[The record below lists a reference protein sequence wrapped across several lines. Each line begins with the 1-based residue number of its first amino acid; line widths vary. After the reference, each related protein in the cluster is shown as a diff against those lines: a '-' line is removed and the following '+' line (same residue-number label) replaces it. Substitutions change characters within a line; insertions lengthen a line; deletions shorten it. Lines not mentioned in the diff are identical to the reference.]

1 MRPGVAPGTRFSYCT
16 ADSQVLDWVRERAT
30 GRAYADDVAR
40 LWQDLGCTHDAAVA
54 VDGAGVAMAGGGL
67 AATAR
72 DWAKV
77 ALLAVAGGNDRG
89 ESLLDPDWVYAA
101 ARPAYPFL
109 GVGRLPSSITTHAG
123 FGYHWWPM
131 DDTGRRV
138 TADGSRGQFA
148 CADRVTGAV
157 VVKTS
162 QWPYDDFLV
171 DRQAR
176 DLSYLGLHALLD
188 ALTTEGVRTVNRN
201 VMITCALTGAGD
213 TVGRSEH
220 VPVTPE
226 QIAESGI
233 AAARA
238 GATIVHIHVRDPETG
253 KGSRDVALYREVVE
267 RIRASD
273 VDVIINTTAGMGGDL
288 MLDPHDPTTFVDGTD
303 LVSGVDRLPHVEEL
317 LPDICTLDCG
327 SLNFGE
333 GSLVYVST
341 PDMLREGAKKIQ
353 ELGVRC
359 EMEIF
364 DTGHLWFAKTLVEEG
379 LIDAPAMYQL
389 CMGIPYGA
397 PADPLTL
404 AAMVNQLPEDAVW
417 ASFALGPMQMPW
429 VAQSVLLGGHVRVGL
444 EDNLYLSK
452 GVKATNAQLVERA
465 RTIVESMGAHV
476 ATPDEGREILAL
488 KPR

>member
-1 MRPGVAPGTRFSYCT
+1 M
-16 ADSQVLDWVRERAT
+16 
-30 GRAYADDVAR
+30 
-40 LWQDLGCTHDAAVA
+40 
-54 VDGAGVAMAGGGL
+54 
-67 AATAR
+67 
-72 DWAKV
+72 
-77 ALLAVAGGNDRG
+77 
-89 ESLLDPDWVYAA
+89 
-101 ARPAYPFL
+101 
-109 GVGRLPSSITTHAG
+109 
-123 FGYHWWPM
+123 
-131 DDTGRRV
+131 
-138 TADGSRGQFA
+138 
-148 CADRVTGAV
+148 
-157 VVKTS
+157 
-162 QWPYDDFLV
+162 
-171 DRQAR
+171 
-176 DLSYLGLHALLD
+176 
-188 ALTTEGVRTVNRN
+188 NRN

-253 KGSRDVALYREVVE
+253 VGSRDVALYREVVE

-288 MLDPHDPTTFVDGTD
+288 VLDPHDPTTFLEGTD

-397 PADPLTL
+397 PADPMTL
-404 AAMVNQLPEDAVW
+404 MAMVQAAARGRRLGVVRARPDADAVGR
-417 ASFALGPMQMPW
+417 A
-429 VAQSVLLGGHVRVGL
+429 VGAARRPRP
-444 EDNLYLSK
+444 
-452 GVKATNAQLVERA
+452 GRA
-465 RTIVESMGAHV
+465 RGQPLPRQGRQGDQRPARRAGADDRGEH
-476 ATPDEGREILAL
+476 GRQGRH
-488 KPR
+488 PRRGSRDPRG